1 MSEPGIKYK
10 EGERTGRIKSGSLT
24 KKNEDEKLACI

>member
-1 MSEPGIKYK
+1 MKYK
-10 EGERTGRIKSGSLT
+10 ERERTGRIKSGSLA